1 MSLITPTY
9 EECQE
14 TDKTRMEIINS
25 IMQIQNVKH
34 LHILAVMARK
44 YYADNIYDLPL
55 PLNELVFKSHIKK

>member
-34 LHILAVMARK
+34 LHILA
-44 YYADNIYDLPL
+44 
-55 PLNELVFKSHIKK
+55 FKSHIKK